1 MDAPIATA
9 AFLAHYARVREDRA
23 DVTGLG
29 PIEDR
34 PRLPPLA
41 GQPDQPWLRRQRR
54 PAGDGARALP
64 RLRIV
69 GHAGEQAAQL
79 DRGSVLAATFK
90 GGTDRSGVC
99 LGDNEHTG
107 SMGTSTMVGKAM
119 HGLQPLRERSARCA
133 LA

>member
-79 DRGSVLAATFK
+79 DRGSVLAALVE
-90 GGTDRSGVC
+90 GGADGGGLC
-99 LGDNEHTG
+99 LGDDEHAG
-107 SMGTSTMVGKAM
+107 SMGTRTVTGKAM
-119 HGLQPLRERSARCA
+119 GEY
-133 LA
+133 